1 MHVYVFSHVCKKT
14 VLYSYTYIHIYS
26 YTYIHN
32 GCLHLYDQYHC
43 LNASLKQTDQSR
55 MEVAKAFKLY
65 TLNVANLI
73 TLLNEIQYTT
83 RDACRI
89 DP

>member
-1 MHVYVFSHVCKKT
+1 MYMCSAMFAKKKT
-14 VLYSYTYIHIYS
+14 VLYSYTYINILTVNQY
-26 YTYIHN
+26 
-32 GCLHLYDQYHC
+32 CLHLYDQHHC
-43 LNASLKQTDQSR
+43 LNASLKQIDQSR

>member
-1 MHVYVFSHVCKKT
+1 MYMCSAMFAKKT
-14 VLYSYTYIHIYS
+14 VLYSYTYINKLTVNQY
-26 YTYIHN
+26 
-32 GCLHLYDQYHC
+32 CLHLYDQYHC
-43 LNASLKQTDQSR
+43 LNASLKQIDQSR

-65 TLNVANLI
+65 TLNVANFI

-83 RDACRI
+83 RDSRRI

>member
-1 MHVYVFSHVCKKT
+1 MVVY
-14 VLYSYTYIHIYS
+14 IYMIS
-26 YTYIHN
+26 IIVY
-32 GCLHLYDQYHC
+32 
-43 LNASLKQTDQSR
+43 LNQIDQSR

-65 TLNVANLI
+65 TLNVANFI

>member
-1 MHVYVFSHVCKKT
+1 MCSAMFAKNRT
-14 VLYSYTYIHIYS
+14 VQLYIYTYIYS

-43 LNASLKQTDQSR
+43 LNAYLNQIDQSR

-65 TLNVANLI
+65 TLNVANFI

-83 RDACRI
+83 RDSCRI